1 MSPGKLRNTP
11 PSLYQNSNITPRLY
25 GENCKFCTTPL
36 SDKSQKRL
44 VHKENQTKYR
54 NMTKKPRSHVRI
66 VIYRTWAIRNAG
78 QLQVAICFHR
88 LCVRKLKPLR
98 SQKVKPG
105 VQLKQGRHQTTTMRS
120 RRGFFFQGEGRNLE
134 SARTTKSCFQALRGK
149 ENQRT
154 PGLSELATQQNLLK
168 HVLCR
173 QCILWVQIKGDC
185 NFLLVFFSLV
195 CPFIFCVKQLNVRRS
210 RAGPYKGNSR

>member
-25 GENCKFCTTPL
+25 GQNCKFCTTPL

-54 NMTKKPRSHVRI
+54 NMTRKPRSHVRI

-98 SQKVKPG
+98 SQKVKPR

-120 RRGFFFQGEGRNLE
+120 RRGFFFQV
-134 SARTTKSCFQALRGK
+134 SRTRG
-149 ENQRT
+149 
-154 PGLSELATQQNLLK
+154 
-168 HVLCR
+168 
-173 QCILWVQIKGDC
+173 
-185 NFLLVFFSLV
+185 
-195 CPFIFCVKQLNVRRS
+195 QLNPVS
-210 RAGPYKGNSR
+210 RLCAVQNTRERLGLVNQQLNRIY